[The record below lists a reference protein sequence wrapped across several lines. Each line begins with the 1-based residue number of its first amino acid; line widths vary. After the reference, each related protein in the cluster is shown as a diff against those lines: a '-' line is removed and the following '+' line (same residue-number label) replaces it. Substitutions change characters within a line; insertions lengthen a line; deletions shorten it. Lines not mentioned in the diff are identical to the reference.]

1 MLIKT
6 LDICH
11 KRGTATCHAYR
22 GRRRRPMY
30 PDDDHVQSSLEAFA
44 DAVSE
49 NIGGDAAARYAEEEA
64 AREEQERQAAQGR
77 EEHA

>member
-1 MLIKT
+1 
-6 LDICH
+6 
-11 KRGTATCHAYR
+11 
-22 GRRRRPMY
+22 MY

-64 AREEQERQAAQGR
+64 AREEQERQAARDR